1 MVITD
6 VTTKEANDYETN
18 FGKLV
23 KVEGQVKAVELAGG
37 IVETIIIKDES
48 GESCR
53 VFIDGYIGYSGDTQA
68 LEDFVKEGAYVSA
81 VGFVSHDAE
90 GNRLRVRDRSEI
102 LPAEAPQP
110 GDGQDPDE
118 EKPNGGQTGDNDQTG
133 GDQQDGQNSEGQ
145 NGTAPKTGD
154 SNAIAAALTLLIM
167 SGGAIAAIAVKKR
180 RQEEE

>member
-1 MVITD
+1 M
-6 VTTKEANDYETN
+6 
-18 FGKLV
+18 
-23 KVEGQVKAVELAGG
+23 
-37 IVETIIIKDES
+37 
-48 GESCR
+48 
-53 VFIDGYIGYSGDTQA
+53 
-68 LEDFVKEGAYVSA
+68 SA

-110 GDGQDPDE
+110 GRRSGPGRRETKRRPD
-118 EKPNGGQTGDNDQTG
+118 GDNDRPAVTAG
-133 GDQQDGQNSEGQ
+133 RPDSEGQ